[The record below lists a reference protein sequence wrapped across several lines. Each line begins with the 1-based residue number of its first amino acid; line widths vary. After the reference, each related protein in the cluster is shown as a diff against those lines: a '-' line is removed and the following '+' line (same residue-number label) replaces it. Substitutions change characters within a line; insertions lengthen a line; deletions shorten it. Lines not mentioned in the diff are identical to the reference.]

1 MRDLLAKTKMDEAKT
16 ITTPL
21 AINGYLILNDNSSPA
36 DVIEYR
42 CIIGDLQ
49 YLSLTWLDISYAVNK
64 LSQFIHCPSQL
75 HWIAIKCLL
84 RYLKHTIYHGLFL
97 RRNSPHLLH
106 IFSYFDWAGKWNDRT
121 STTAFIVY
129 LSSNPISWCFKK
141 QRSVVVLLLKLSIK
155 SLHPPL
161 LNWLD
166 NFSSQRASRSCV
178 YYICHLLWQY
188 WAYLCLC

>member
-64 LSQFIHCPSQL
+64 FSQFIHCPSQL
-75 HWIAIKCLL
+75 HWVAIKCLL

-106 IFSYFDWAGKWNDRT
+106 TFLDSDWASK
-121 STTAFIVY
+121 
-129 LSSNPISWCFKK
+129 
-141 QRSVVVLLLKLSIK
+141 
-155 SLHPPL
+155 
-161 LNWLD
+161 
-166 NFSSQRASRSCV
+166 
-178 YYICHLLWQY
+178 
-188 WAYLCLC
+188 